1 MQRELHQVCFWFHC
15 VCVCVCVCVCLD
27 FGFSLENCFKKSNS
41 NSAPSA
47 DVVHKLEEVLE
58 ETLLKNIQLKQDL
71 ETLGN
76 HVDELRKQNQD
87 LKKTSL
93 RK

>member
-1 MQRELHQVCFWFHC
+1 MPLAE
-15 VCVCVCVCVCLD
+15 
-27 FGFSLENCFKKSNS
+27 
-41 NSAPSA
+41 
-47 DVVHKLEEVLE
+47 VVRKLEEVLE

-76 HVDELRKQNQD
+76 DVDEVRKQYAD
-87 LKKTSL
+87 LKKQQQ